1 MGKMVTLKLSYLE
14 EAIVM
19 VMCSRLG
26 LSLVNAPQPYG
37 FLGDP
42 FQISVEWV
50 GGICDETL

>member
-1 MGKMVTLKLSYLE
+1 MVTLKLSYLE